1 MFKRRE
7 TYRHRPNAGDRVA
20 DAANALDDIVVK
32 LC

>member
-1 MFKRRE
+1 KRRE
-7 TYRHRPNAGDRVA
+7 TYRHMSNAGDRVA